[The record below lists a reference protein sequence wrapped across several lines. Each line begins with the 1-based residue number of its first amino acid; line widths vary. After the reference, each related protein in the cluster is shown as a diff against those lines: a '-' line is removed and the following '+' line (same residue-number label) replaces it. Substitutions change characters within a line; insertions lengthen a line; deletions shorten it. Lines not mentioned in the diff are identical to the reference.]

1 MTRVLLDA
9 DTGVDDAL
17 AIAYLVDHPEVELVG
32 IACSAGN
39 VSVDRVVAN
48 TAAVLDLFGAPGI
61 PIAVGAAHPLIGAM
75 TAFADDVHG
84 ESGLG
89 AADLPASARAI
100 DPRTAAQLWID
111 TVRAEP
117 GRIVGL
123 VTGPLTNLA
132 LAIRL
137 DPGIVDLL
145 AGLVIM
151 GGSFDHR
158 GNVGG
163 TAEWNIFVDPEAA
176 KVVLD
181 AFEGRPHE
189 HLPVLC
195 GLNITE
201 RVALEPAHLT
211 RLHDTSGDTA
221 ITRFVDAALQ
231 PYFAYY
237 VNAGLGARAPMHDP
251 LAAVLAVDQSLA
263 HELAVA
269 TVDVELQG
277 RLTRGMTVADW
288 AGEWSRPAN
297 AVVVKEV
304 DRDAVLELLLAS
316 FARLSEDTGGEERRG
331 EPHGGE
337 I

>member
-1 MTRVLLDA
+1 MMRVLLDA

-17 AIAYLVDHPEVELVG
+17 AIAYLVDHAEVELVG

-48 TAAVLDLFGAPGI
+48 TAAVLDLLGAPEV
-61 PIAVGAAHPLIGAM
+61 PFAAGAANPLIGAM
-75 TAFADDVHG
+75 TLFADDVHG

-89 AADLPASARAI
+89 AAALPASSRAV

-111 TVRAEP
+111 AVRAEP

-137 DPGIVDLL
+137 DPDIVDLL
-145 AGLVIM
+145 AGLVVM
-151 GGSFDHR
+151 GGAFDYR

-176 KVVLD
+176 KIVLD
-181 AFEGRPHE
+181 AFEGRPRE
-189 HLPVLC
+189 QLPVLC

-201 RVALEPAHLT
+201 RVALEPSHLD
-211 RLHDTSGDTA
+211 RLRETSGDTA

-237 VNAGLGARAPMHDP
+237 ENAGFGARAPMHDP
-251 LAAVLAVDQSLA
+251 LAAVLAVDPSLA
-263 HELAVA
+263 HEVTAA

-304 DRDAVLELLLAS
+304 DRAIVLERLVES
-316 FARLSEDTGGEERRG
+316 FARLSAAGDAGTVAER
-331 EPHGGE
+331 
-337 I
+337 

>member
-1 MTRVLLDA
+1 MPRVLLDA

-17 AIAYLVDHPEVELVG
+17 AIAYLVDHPDVEIVG

-48 TAAVLDLFGAPGI
+48 TAAVLDLLGAPEV
-61 PIAVGAAHPLIGAM
+61 PFAAGAASPLIGAM

-84 ESGLG
+84 ASGLG

-145 AGLVIM
+145 AGLVDM
-151 GGSFDHR
+151 GGAFDHR

-181 AFEGRPHE
+181 AFEGRPRE
-189 HLPVLC
+189 QLPVLC

-201 RVALEPAHLT
+201 RVALEPSHLAQ
-211 RLHDTSGDTA
+211 LHETSGDTA

-237 VNAGLGARAPMHDP
+237 ENAGYGPQAPMHDP
-251 LAAVLAVDQSLA
+251 LAAVLAVDPSLA
-263 HELAVA
+263 LEVAPA

-288 AGEWSRPAN
+288 AGEWARPAN
-297 AVVVKEV
+297 AVIVKEV
-304 DRDAVLELLLAS
+304 DRAAVLGRLLAS
-316 FARLSEDTGGEERRG
+316 FARLSAT
-331 EPHGGE
+331 HGGAARAGE

>member
-1 MTRVLLDA
+1 MVRILLDA

-17 AIAYLVDHPEVELVG
+17 AIAYLVDHPDVELVG

-48 TAAVLDLFGAPGI
+48 TGAVLDLLGAPDL
-61 PIAVGAAHPLIGAM
+61 PFAAGAEHPLLGAM
-75 TAFADDVHG
+75 TLFADEVHG

-89 AADLPASARAI
+89 AADLPVSSRPV

-111 TVRAEP
+111 AVRADP
-117 GRIVGL
+117 GGIVGL

-137 DPGIVDLL
+137 DPGIVELL
-145 AGLVIM
+145 AGLVVM

-158 GNVGG
+158 GNVSG

-176 KVVLD
+176 KIVLD
-181 AFEGRPHE
+181 AFDG
-189 HLPVLC
+189 LPRERLPILC

-201 RVALEPAHLT
+201 RVALEPAHLA
-211 RLHDTSGDTA
+211 RLREDSGDTA
-221 ITRFVDAALQ
+221 ITRFVEAALQ
-231 PYFAYY
+231 PYFASYEK
-237 VNAGLGARAPMHDP
+237 AGYGALAPMHDP
-251 LAAVLAVDQSLA
+251 LAAVLAVDPSLA
-263 HELAVA
+263 HELAAA

-277 RLTRGMTVADW
+277 RITRGMTVADW
-288 AGEWSRPAN
+288 SGEWSRPAN

-304 DRDAVLELLLAS
+304 DRAAVLDRLLGS
-316 FARLSEDTGGEERRG
+316 FARLSDASRQPGSSAR
-331 EPHGGE
+331 
-337 I
+337 